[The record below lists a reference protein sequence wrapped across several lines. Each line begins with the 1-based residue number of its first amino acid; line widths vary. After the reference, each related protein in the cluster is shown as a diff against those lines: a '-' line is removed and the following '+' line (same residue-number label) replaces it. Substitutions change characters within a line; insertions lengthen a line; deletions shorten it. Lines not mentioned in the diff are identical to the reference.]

1 MSDNPDPVDLLG
13 DPWVEAPGRG
23 GRKRHRRLP
32 QVAEKVGVLRA
43 TGATVEAIAS
53 RLGLSEPTLRK
64 YYFRELRS
72 GSDLA
77 RQVLIEAMWKK
88 ALAGNV
94 SAANY
99 IRQEMARGDAEAF
112 VNSSRPAQSPR
123 ATPTGKKEAAQ
134 LAATTAGQG
143 TDWGNDLLAPEA
155 PAATIQ

>member
-1 MSDNPDPVDLLG
+1 MSEDSEGLDLLG
-13 DPWVEAPGRG
+13 DPWVETRGRG

-112 VNSSRPAQSPR
+112 VTSSRPAHTPR
-123 ATPTGKKEAAQ
+123 PTPTGKKEAAQ

-143 TDWGNDLLAPEA
+143 TDWGDDLLAPDTA
-155 PAATIQ
+155 PATIQ